1 MTYGSEL
8 DEQLKAPKTLKM
20 LKTRFRGQG
29 QERVVADR
37 RRAARQARRVAA
49 GVSALVAL
57 VALVVTGVR
66 LGQDSTAGAWTV
78 LYLAGGA
85 MSGCGVLL
93 ARFGRTRWAFA
104 AMCVGAGIATL
115 GDGPMFG

>member
-8 DEQLKAPKTLKM
+8 DERLKAPKTLK
-20 LKTRFRGQG
+20 TRFQGQG
-29 QERVVADR
+29 RQRLVTDR

-49 GVSALVAL
+49 GVSGLVAL
-57 VALVVTGVR
+57 VAVVVTGVR
-66 LGQDSTAGAWTV
+66 LGQDSTAGVWTV
-78 LYLAGGA
+78 LYLAGGVV
-85 MSGCGVLL
+85 SGCGVLL